1 MPATLPP
8 GPTAA
13 RAVQGAR
20 ALLAD
25 RHGFPRLRRRYGDA
39 FTIDVPIFG
48 KAVVL
53 SSPDDV
59 KQLFTTNPA
68 LVEAPEPNLGRIL
81 GSSSFFSLTGQQHH
95 AQRKLLVPPFHGR
108 RLAAY
113 DAIIER
119 ETLREIATW
128 PRGREFPVL
137 PSTMR
142 ITLEVILRAV
152 FGAAGSE
159 LDRLRDLLPQ
169 FVTLGSRLATAPVP
183 RRGLGRWNPWRRF
196 EALRAAYDAIVDE
209 LIARAQQD
217 PALDE
222 RDDVLAL
229 MLQARYD
236 DGSPMTRDEVADQ
249 LVTLLSAGHET
260 TAASLAWAVERLR
273 RHPRVLAD
281 LVAEVDEDGTALR
294 DATLTEVQ
302 RSRPVVDQTARR
314 TTREVQIG
322 RWTIPPDWTVV
333 AAISLLHHDESV
345 FTDPERFDPSRFL
358 GAKPDLYQW
367 VPYGGGNR
375 RCLGATFASRE
386 MNIVLRTVLR
396 EVSLAPTQDRGERWR
411 SRGVANAPAKGGL
424 AVVHDRRSTVAQA
437 GSGGHA
443 RESST
448 PAT

>member
-1 MPATLPP
+1 MPAALPP
-8 GPTAA
+8 GPTAP

-20 ALLAD
+20 AVLSH
-25 RHGFPRLRRRYGDA
+25 RHGLTGLRQRYGTA
-39 FTIDVPIFG
+39 FTIDVPVFG

-53 SSPDDV
+53 SDPQEL
-59 KQLFTTNPA
+59 KQLFTANPD
-68 LVEAPEPNLGRIL
+68 LLDAPEPNLGRVL
-81 GSSSFFSLTGQQHH
+81 GPGSFFALTGQQHR

-113 DAIIER
+113 DEIIER
-119 ETLREIATW
+119 AALREIASW

-152 FGAAGSE
+152 FGAEGRE
-159 LDRLRDLLPQ
+159 LDRLRDLLPR
-169 FVTLGSRLATAPVP
+169 FVTLGSRLAGTPVP
-183 RRGLGRWNPWRRF
+183 RTGFGRWNPWRRF
-196 EALRAAYDAIVDE
+196 EALRAAYDAVVDE
-209 LIARAQQD
+209 LITRAQHD
-217 PALDE
+217 PDLDE

-229 MLQARYD
+229 MVQARYD
-236 DGSPMTRDEVADQ
+236 DGSAMTRGEIADQ

-281 LVAEVDEDGTALR
+281 LVAEVDAGGTELR
-294 DATLTEVQ
+294 DAVLTEVQ
-302 RSRPVVDQTARR
+302 RSRPVVDTTARQ
-314 TTREVQIG
+314 TKEELQIG
-322 RWTIPPDWTVV
+322 RWTIPPGWTVV
-333 AAISLLHHDESV
+333 AGISLVHHDASV
-345 FTDPERFDPSRFL
+345 FPEPETFDPSRFL
-358 GAKPDLYQW
+358 GAKPDLHRW
-367 VPYGGGNR
+367 IPFGGGAR

-386 MNIVLRTVLR
+386 MNIVLRAILR
-396 EVSLAPTQDRGERWR
+396 AVSLEPTRRRGERWR
-411 SRGVANAPAKGGL
+411 FRGVANAPSRGGV
-424 AVVHDRRSTVAQA
+424 AVVRDRPSTVAQA